1 MPEDQSTEFEDEFN
15 KEEVPAATPEKS
27 EAALMQEQGAQ
38 EFEDGWGMFPDSS
51 GDGVETAPVR
61 TGDVEAISLPPV
73 AQDEGPSF
81 TEAQAKAKAAGA
93 ASFNWRGRSFETV
106 GNERE
111 LAPVKSALKAAAKKP
126 AAAPAAAPRTPV
138 EALSEDEA
146 DARQLAA
153 APASAPAKPS
163 GNSPSNV
170 WPNNRPTTNIYA
182 NAGPSASASP
192 QTQAARSNLAQ
203 NIKGKSSMAEVMQGA
218 RK

>member
-61 TGDVEAISLPPV
+61 TGDVEAISLLPV

-111 LAPVKSALKAAAKKP
+111 LAPVKSALKAAAAKKP

-153 APASAPAKPS
+153 APAKPS

-170 WPNNRPTTNIYA
+170 WPNNRPATNIYA